1 MPSLF
6 DAAQALDNRTA
17 DVWSRASLDS
27 VVSRGDLA
35 LAMSRLEDGAV
46 VASAAL
52 AREARLGRSDTDEFQ
67 RLAESE
73 AQAREVLAAGGEVL
87 AAGKP
92 SSPATVP
99 GLPFGLELPPPS
111 SMFVGGVIG
120 FGLAWLALYWAGRRG
135 R

>member
-1 MPSLF
+1 MTTLF

-17 DVWSRASLDS
+17 DVWSWASRES
-27 VVSRGDLA
+27 GVARGDLA
-35 LAMSRLEDGAV
+35 LAMSRLEDGVV

-52 AREARLGRSDTDEFQ
+52 AREARMGRGDTEEFQ

-73 AQAREVLAAGGEVL
+73 WQAREVLSSGGEVL

-92 SSPATVP
+92 SSPAAIP
-99 GLPFGLELPPPS
+99 GLPFGLELPSPS
-111 SMFVGGVIG
+111 RMFVGGVIG